1 MRSFLN
7 KAFGI
12 LALTAGSISFSPAAE
27 QVDAYPQTTPAP
39 QENPNSYSYHA
50 ELQRRMASMSDE
62 ERKLLQS
69 MNEMRQQDKISQNN
83 ESGKKSR
90 HRKKDGN
97 GAGKKRRK
105 GKNNAQGYNMGY
117 ANLQHY

>member
-1 MRSFLN
+1 
-7 KAFGI
+7 
-12 LALTAGSISFSPAAE
+12 
-27 QVDAYPQTTPAP
+27 
-39 QENPNSYSYHA
+39 
-50 ELQRRMASMSDE
+50 MSDE